1 MLKNGGLY
9 VCKGTTFECLKTTE
23 VERVDLEGTP
33 SSESFNPSP
42 NQRHA
47 CICCPEIAE
56 FCFGKK
62 VKSTGLLFSSSGGRL
77 VPQRLWVVMRET
89 VRLRALG
96 QYRGEFS
103 DLP

>member
-1 MLKNGGLY
+1 MSQNYRSG
-9 VCKGTTFECLKTTE
+9 
-23 VERVDLEGTP
+23 
-33 SSESFNPSP
+33 ESRSGRDTIIRGSNPSP

-77 VPQRLWVVMRET
+77 VPQRLWVVIRET
-89 VRLRALG
+89 LRLRALG
-96 QYRGEFS
+96 QYKGGIFRFALILIIARVS
-103 DLP
+103 C